1 MISSSWQKLQNLA
14 KMRKYQATGLVA
26 LIFLILG
33 YQVAVFTH
41 KAAVLKITANHDLPD
56 TVYVYMD
63 RVDTLSVERKESK
76 HSPKAKEVRRT
87 YAKRV
92 VESFTFNPN
101 TVSAE
106 ELERL
111 GFSEKQAQSI
121 VNYREKGGRFHRKE
135 DFAKS
140 FVVSDSVYQRL
151 EDYIDI
157 PLLDLNL
164 ADSAAF
170 DALPG
175 IGPYFAAKMVRYR
188 EELGGYSRKEQLLNI
203 WKFDEEKLQKITDL
217 IFVDSK
223 FSGAYPLWTLPA
235 DSLRL
240 HPHIRSWTTARNIVL
255 YRQTSPKSQW
265 TLAGLHKNGVITDE
279 QFVALSRCEIA
290 EP

>member
-1 MISSSWQKLQNLA
+1 
-14 KMRKYQATGLVA
+14 MRKYQATGLVA
-26 LIFLILG
+26 LIFLIIG
-33 YQVAVFTH
+33 YQASVFIH
-41 KAAVLKITANHDLPD
+41 KAAVLKITANHDCPD

-63 RVDTLSVERKESK
+63 RVDSLSVDRKESN

-87 YAKRV
+87 YAKRM
-92 VESFTFNPN
+92 VESFRFNPN
-101 TVSAE
+101 LVSKE

-121 VNYREKGGRFHRKE
+121 INYREKGGRFHRKE

-140 FVVSDSVYQRL
+140 FVVSDSIYQRL
-151 EDYIDI
+151 ESFIEI

-175 IGPYFAAKMVRYR
+175 IGPYFATKMVAYR
-188 EELGGYSRKEQLLNI
+188 NELGGYSSKEQLLNI
-203 WKFDEEKLQKITDL
+203 WKFDEEKLQKISDL
-217 IFVDSK
+217 VFVDSK

-255 YRQTSPKSQW
+255 YRQSTPKSKW
-265 TLAGLHKNGVITDE
+265 TLTALHENGVLSTE
-279 QFVALSRCEIA
+279 QFIALSRCEIA
-290 EP
+290 GP